1 VTPTDVDAFM
11 SQPVDM
17 DQFHEVT
24 LALLDDRGE
33 VIEMP
38 RHTHGKGVRARP
50 QPAPIK
56 VKKPSK

>member
-24 LALLDDRGE
+24 LALLDNCGE
-33 VIEMP
+33 VQRKDAEAYP
-38 RHTHGKGVRARP
+38 RPRSAAETAAAAAQEASEG
-50 QPAPIK
+50 
-56 VKKPSK
+56 